1 MKQFIKIKLINTTTV
16 MIVLSLLLGSLVS
29 YAIINGNIY

>member
-29 YAIINGNIY
+29 YAIISGNIY